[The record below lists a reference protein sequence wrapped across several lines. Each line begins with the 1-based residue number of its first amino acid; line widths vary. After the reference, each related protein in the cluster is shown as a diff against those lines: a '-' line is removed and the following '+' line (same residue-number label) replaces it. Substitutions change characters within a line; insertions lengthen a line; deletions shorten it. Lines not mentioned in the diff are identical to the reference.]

1 MARTLI
7 RAHTLLTQSASI
19 GNLTSGAIVVED
31 GVIRRVG
38 SLAELEQQG
47 PFESVIG
54 DPHRHLALPGM
65 VNGHHHSLR
74 PARIGVRSSPLESW
88 LVRSRQRELP
98 PLSPEETYDH
108 TLWGTL
114 QFLKSGATAVIDHFP
129 VDPRLEDLGVPPSVQ
144 AYLDAGVRAAVCLA
158 CADQQRC
165 VYQDDEEFASS
176 LPTELGDA
184 LRSKLRPFDQ
194 EAFFKKWEQLADQYD
209 GKDGRIRMGFGPGGP
224 QWCSDGLLQRIR
236 QTAEQHNQAPVQIHL
251 LESKFQAMY
260 GYRRYGQSIVQHL
273 AEIGFFGPATSC
285 AHCVWVNRDDIKILA
300 EAGAVLVH
308 NPSSNLILF
317 NGVAPIGDML
327 EAGARVGFG
336 LDAAGLDD
344 RMDMLT
350 DLRLALLLQ
359 RRPGWDRREVTAG
372 DMLAIATH
380 GGAAALGMGTAI
392 GRLEPGYQADVVLV
406 DRTGLYASPY
416 VSPFAPDA
424 EVLLRRATAAN
435 VDHVVVAGRLVVENG
450 KAVGIDEAA
459 LQRRVARS
467 LERTY
472 ELLESA
478 DGLFERLEPHV
489 SAFYRAWEA
498 ESSRLLPPN
507 YQVNT
512 R

>member
-1 MARTLI
+1 
-7 RAHTLLTQSASI
+7 
-19 GNLTSGAIVVED
+19 
-31 GVIRRVG
+31 
-38 SLAELEQQG
+38 
-47 PFESVIG
+47 
-54 DPHRHLALPGM
+54 M
-65 VNGHHHSLR
+65 VNGHHHALR
-74 PARIGVRSSPLESW
+74 PARIGLRSAPLESW
-88 LVRSRQRELP
+88 LARNRQRELP
-98 PLSPEETYDH
+98 PLSPAEAYDH

-114 QFLKSGATAVIDHFP
+114 QFLKSGATTVIDHFP
-129 VDPRLEDLGVPPSVQ
+129 VDPRLEDFGVPPSVL

-158 CADQQRC
+158 CADQQRI
-165 VYQDDEEFASS
+165 VYQDEEEFLSS
-176 LPTELGDA
+176 LPHELA
-184 LRSKLRPFDQ
+184 QPLRARFRPFDQ
-194 EAFFKKWEQLADQYD
+194 EAFFANWERLAVQHD
-209 GKDGRIRMGFGPGGP
+209 GKEGRIRIGLAPGGP

-236 QTAEQHNQAPVQIHL
+236 RTADEHNQAPVQIHL

-327 EAGARVGFG
+327 EAGARLGFG

-380 GGAAALGMGTAI
+380 GGAEALGMGTAI

-435 VDHVVVAGRLVVENG
+435 VDHVLVAGRLVVENG
-450 KAVGIDEAA
+450 KAVGIDEVA
-459 LQRRVARS
+459 LERRVARS

-478 DGLFERLEPHV
+478 DTLFAQLEPYI
-489 SAFYRAWEA
+489 SAFYRAWET
-498 ESSRLLPPN
+498 ESSNLLPAN
-507 YQVNT
+507 YEVNT